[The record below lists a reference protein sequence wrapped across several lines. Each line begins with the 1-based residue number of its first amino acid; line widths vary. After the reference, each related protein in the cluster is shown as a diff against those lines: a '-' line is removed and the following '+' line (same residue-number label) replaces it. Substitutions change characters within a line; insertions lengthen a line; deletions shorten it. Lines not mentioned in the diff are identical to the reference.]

1 MLNGS
6 FRTEIT
12 QPYIQK
18 IKTTQNKKFD
28 KADFYNF
35 FLNISENFDINNF
48 KGSLRTQRL
57 NLEADIEALR
67 LYTTAFWQKINT

>member
-18 IKTTQNKKFD
+18 IKTTHNEKFD
-28 KADFYNF
+28 KAEKSVKNLTDLKNYHK
-35 FLNISENFDINNF
+35 LT
-48 KGSLRTQRL
+48 SLKEASD
-57 NLEADIEALR
+57 LEFEPR
-67 LYTTAFWQKINT
+67 G